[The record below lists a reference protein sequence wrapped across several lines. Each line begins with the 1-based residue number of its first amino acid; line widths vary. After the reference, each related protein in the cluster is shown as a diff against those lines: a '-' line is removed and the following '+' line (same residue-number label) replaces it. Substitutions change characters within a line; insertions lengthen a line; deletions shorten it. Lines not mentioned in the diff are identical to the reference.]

1 MKKILGFLLLG
12 VVLVAPAMAADTG
25 AGTGTLSVIEFR
37 SLPENHGMPQRVI
50 QNRYSEYRSGR
61 YVPASTL
68 DVSRV
73 R

>member
-12 VVLVAPAMAADTG
+12 VMLVAPAMAADTG
-25 AGTGTLSVIEFR
+25 SGTGTLSVIQFQ

-50 QNRYSEYRSGR
+50 QRRYEEYRGGR
-61 YVPASTL
+61 YVPATTL
-68 DVSRV
+68 DASRV